1 MTKLSFFFSSILKN
15 VLSWFRKC
23 LIIGISSI
31 AIFHKRLFYTPKST
45 SKLKLFLSSL
55 YQKNTN
61 ICMKK
66 DIFNQEFPILNSL
79 NIQYNNPLLKYCLN
93 VTLEHKVLLYRD
105 DLKVIQSKQLFIEL
119 CCLFQLKINIT
130 LLVAGS
136 SS

>member
-1 MTKLSFFFSSILKN
+1 
-15 VLSWFRKC
+15 
-23 LIIGISSI
+23 
-31 AIFHKRLFYTPKST
+31 
-45 SKLKLFLSSL
+45 
-55 YQKNTN
+55 
-61 ICMKK
+61 MKK

-79 NIQYNNPLLKYCLN
+79 NIQYNTPLLKYCLN

>member
-1 MTKLSFFFSSILKN
+1 
-15 VLSWFRKC
+15 
-23 LIIGISSI
+23 
-31 AIFHKRLFYTPKST
+31 
-45 SKLKLFLSSL
+45 
-55 YQKNTN
+55 
-61 ICMKK
+61 MKK
-66 DIFNQEFPILNSL
+66 DIFNQEFQILNSL
-79 NIQYNNPLLKYCLN
+79 NIQYNTSLLKYCLN